1 MQVVIKIHERDYQA
15 IVQSGHVPYGVVDAI
30 MRGKVLPKGHGR
42 LIDADEFDKYFQKEC
57 AGECGCCEHFEKI
70 KGFGLLWEC
79 NLVKNAPTIIEA
91 DVEADDE

>member
-70 KGFGLLWEC
+70 LTFCGFLQINVVLSFCKEV
-79 NLVKNAPTIIEA
+79 LR
-91 DVEADDE
+91 